1 VNGAL
6 VRISPSFRLSSR
18 DLTGQLIVGNHP
30 LVDNGWQGQLRRL
43 AIYNRELTAAEVL
56 QHYEAW
62 TTNRRAEIKNEN
74 PVALYLFN
82 EGMGNVVHN
91 QMNSETDLHIPER
104 YFVLHAPFLE
114 PPWDEFDPSWSY
126 CKNVL
131 INIGGFVPL
140 GFFFCAYFTS
150 MRGLDRP
157 VLATIVLGGVVSF
170 TIEVLQAFLPTRDS
184 GLTDII
190 TNTLGTGIGAML
202 YSCGWVHALFAIVG
216 LAHGRYAE

>member
-30 LVDNGWQGQLRRL
+30 LVDNGWQGQVKGL
-43 AIYNRELTAAEVL
+43 AVYNRELIAAEVL

-62 TTNRRAEIKNEN
+62 TTNHQAEIKNEN

-104 YFVLHAPFLE
+104 YFVLHAPFHTGASRTLVCHHE
-114 PPWDEFDPSWSY
+114 IGFAVPVHISY
-126 CKNVL
+126 YH
-131 INIGGFVPL
+131 GF
-140 GFFFCAYFTS
+140 GIISARS
-150 MRGLDRP
+150 EGWRG
-157 VLATIVLGGVVSF
+157 
-170 TIEVLQAFLPTRDS
+170 
-184 GLTDII
+184 
-190 TNTLGTGIGAML
+190 
-202 YSCGWVHALFAIVG
+202 
-216 LAHGRYAE
+216 